1 MAKRGLWRGLATLMA
16 SLLVFTM
23 AAQATSNAWA
33 NKVNSMLG
41 TSNYEVVV
49 SDDAE
54 DNNGTYFASDYAS
67 LKDMVAAQKEFAA
80 SVAAEGVVLLK
91 NEQNALP
98 LNKGSESVTLW
109 GMHTDNPVLGGMM
122 GSTAFVNFEAG
133 QVLYGIKEAMAE
145 KGFTLNQNFI
155 DLYASAD
162 MDPYRMVAMFF
173 GMPIPGH
180 ILTPVFTTM
189 AENFSTYKVGEAPA
203 SVYTDEL
210 LASADDTAAL
220 VLITRDNS
228 EAADY
233 YPTMVHADDTDS
245 FERPLALSQNE
256 RDMIA
261 LAKEHSTK
269 VVVLINSSSA
279 MEIEELKND
288 PEVDAVLWVGD
299 PGVNGYL
306 GISDVLSGEI
316 APSGRLTDTYSSSS
330 VSSPAMVNFGVYLY
344 TTNSFADS
352 SISYDDCGDAYLVES
367 EGIYQ
372 GYKYYET
379 RYEDAI
385 LGQGN
390 AEAAEGSSTGNA
402 WNYAEE
408 MSYPFGYGLS
418 YTSFEQKLDSVE
430 ATVGGEGT
438 AVVTVTN
445 TGSVKGKDVV
455 ELYVQAPYT
464 AGGLEKAS
472 LQLIGFGKT
481 GVLEPGA
488 SESVTITFDPRYMAS
503 YDETVVKADGT
514 EGAWVLDEGSYYFA
528 IGSSAHNAINNI
540 LAHKLGSTDGLV
552 TVNDNEVIDPENVKE
567 WTLNERDVETY
578 SENVQNAL
586 QNMDLNKLIP
596 GTVEY
601 FTRADWTRGWKPVM
615 DVTPTDDMKIDLTNN
630 RNALSENGSG
640 VTWGTQSGLKLV
652 NLIETDEEGRYV
664 GVVDY
669 DDPLWQ
675 QLVETVTLDEA
686 INYIEN
692 AGNGIS
698 AIDSV
703 GVQAHGIQDGP
714 TGFANDQVAAYF
726 IKWVGGNT
734 KEATYVAESD
744 ECAAYTMNVFP
755 TEPVVGSTFNQALV
769 FEEGKMYGE
778 ESLWANIPG
787 TLAPGMNL
795 HRVPYCARN
804 HEYYSEDPMVTNL
817 MGTAFCAGGTAK
829 GLMTEPKHLAFN
841 HQETNRSG
849 ASTFMTEQAAREND
863 LRAFMGPLSS
873 NQAMGVMT
881 AYNRVGTVYASAHS
895 GLLEQIVRNEWGFQ
909 GWIVTDMA
917 AAPDYMNWL
926 GSVKNGTSGMLTTNA
941 TTSASKFGSMESNKA
956 KILKDTEFQ
965 EKMQLA
971 MKSYLYSIARSN
983 AMNGITENTE
993 TRYVLTWW
1001 QKAIIGAE
1009 AATAALTVV
1018 FLAVDVFKKRKNQ
1031 TGRVAK

>member
-1 MAKRGLWRGLATLMA
+1 MARKGIWRGLATIMA
-16 SLLVFTM
+16 SLLIFSL
-23 AAQATSNAWA
+23 AAQATTNSWA

-41 TSNYEVVV
+41 TSNYEIVVDEND
-49 SDDAE
+49 SDD
-54 DNNGTYFASDYAS
+54 NGTFFASDYET

-91 NEQNALP
+91 NDGAALP
-98 LNKGSESVTLW
+98 LDKAAESVTLW

-133 QVLYGIKEAMAE
+133 QVLYGIKEAMGE
-145 KGFTLNQNFI
+145 KGFTLNQKFI
-155 DLYASAD
+155 DLYASAE

-189 AENFSTYKVGEAPA
+189 AENFATYKVGEAPA

-210 LASADDTAAL
+210 LASADGTAAL

-233 YPTMVHADDTDS
+233 HPDMVHADDTDS

-288 PEVDAVLWVGD
+288 PDVDAILWVGD

-316 APSGRLTDTYSSSS
+316 APSGRLTDTYAVSG

-344 TTNSFADS
+344 TTNSFTDS

-390 AEAAEGSSTGNA
+390 ATATEGSSTGEA
-402 WNYAEE
+402 WSYADE

-418 YTSFEQKLDSVE
+418 YTTFEQKLESVE
-430 ATVGGEGT
+430 AEVGGAGKAT
-438 AVVTVTN
+438 VTVTN

-464 AGGLEKAS
+464 AGGLEKAA

-488 SESVTITFDPRYMAS
+488 SETVTVSFDPRYMAS

-514 EGAWVLDEGSYYFA
+514 EGAWVLDAGTYYFA
-528 IGSSAHNAINNI
+528 IGSSAHSAINNI
-540 LAHKLGSTDGLV
+540 LAHKQGSTDGLV
-552 TVNDNEVIDPENVKE
+552 TVNDNEVITAENVKE
-567 WTLNERDVETY
+567 WTLAERDVETY

-601 FTRADWTRGWKPVM
+601 TTRADWTKGWKSVM
-615 DVTPTDDMKIDLTNN
+615 DVTPTDDMRIDLTND

-640 VTWGTQSGLKLV
+640 VTWGAQSGLKLV
-652 NLIETDEEGRYV
+652 NLIETDEEGHYV

-675 QLVETVTLDEA
+675 QLVETLTLDEA

-698 AIDSV
+698 VIDSV

-755 TEPVVGSTFNQALV
+755 TEPVVGSTFNQELV

-804 HEYYSEDPMVTNL
+804 HEYYSEDPMLTNL
-817 MGTAFCAGGTAK
+817 MGTAFCAGGTVK

-873 NQAMGVMT
+873 NEAMGVMT

-895 GLLEQIVRNEWGFQ
+895 GLLEQIVRNEWGFK

-983 AMNGITENTE
+983 AMNGITENTR
-993 TRYVLTWW
+993 TNYVLTWW

-1009 AATAALTVV
+1009 VVTAALTVV

-1031 TGRVAK
+1031 TGR

>member
-1 MAKRGLWRGLATLMA
+1 
-16 SLLVFTM
+16 
-23 AAQATSNAWA
+23 
-33 NKVNSMLG
+33 
-41 TSNYEVVV
+41 
-49 SDDAE
+49 
-54 DNNGTYFASDYAS
+54 
-67 LKDMVAAQKEFAA
+67 MVAAQKEFAA

-91 NEQNALP
+91 NDGAALP
-98 LNKGSESVTLW
+98 LDKASESVTLW

-133 QVLYGIKEAMAE
+133 QVLYGIKEAMGE
-145 KGFTLNQNFI
+145 KGFTLNQKFI
-155 DLYASAD
+155 DLYASPE

-189 AENFSTYKVGEAPA
+189 AENFTTYKVGEAPA

-210 LASADDTAAL
+210 LVSADGTAAL

-233 YPTMVHADDTDS
+233 HPDMVHADDTDS

-279 MEIEELKND
+279 MELEELKND
-288 PEVDAVLWVGD
+288 PEVDAILWVGD
-299 PGVNGYL
+299 PGANGYL

-316 APSGRLTDTYSSSS
+316 APSGRLTDTYAVSG

-344 TTNSFADS
+344 TANSFADS

-379 RYEDAI
+379 RYEDAV

-390 AEAAEGSSTGNA
+390 ATAAEGSSTGKA
-402 WNYAEE
+402 WNYADE

-418 YTSFEQKLDSVE
+418 YSTFEQKLDSVE
-430 ATVGGEGT
+430 AEVGGEGKAT
-438 AVVTVTN
+438 VTVTN

-455 ELYVQAPYT
+455 ELYVQLPYT

-488 SESVTITFDPRYMAS
+488 SETVTVNFDPRYMAS

-514 EGAWVLDEGSYYFA
+514 EGAWVLDAGTYYFA

-540 LAHKLGSTDGLV
+540 LAHKQGNSDGLV
-552 TVNDNEVIDPENVKE
+552 TVNGNEVITAENVKE
-567 WTLNERDVETY
+567 WTLGERDVETY
-578 SENVQNAL
+578 SENVRNAL

-601 FTRADWTRGWKPVM
+601 TTRANWTRGWKSVM

-686 INYIEN
+686 INYIAN

-698 AIDSV
+698 VIDSV

-755 TEPVVGSTFNQALV
+755 TEPVVASSFNQELV

-778 ESLWANIPG
+778 ESLWSNIPG

-817 MGTAFCAGGTAK
+817 MGTAFCAGGTVK

-895 GLLEQIVRNEWGFQ
+895 GLLEQIVRNEWGFK

-971 MKSYLYSIARSN
+971 IKSYLYSIARSN
-983 AMNGITENTE
+983 AMNGITENTK
-993 TRYVLTWW
+993 TNYVLTWW

-1031 TGRVAK
+1031 TGRVAT